1 MGAAEM
7 KPHVEQH
14 VKINPG
20 GLLHCTWF
28 PRTRQNGKVRKG
40 KVAAILDREPP
51 AYRHDIM
58 T

>member
-28 PRTRQNGKVRKG
+28 PRTRQNGKVRNRKG
-40 KVAAILDREPP
+40 GCHFGQRTTCI
-51 AYRHDIM
+51 
-58 T
+58 